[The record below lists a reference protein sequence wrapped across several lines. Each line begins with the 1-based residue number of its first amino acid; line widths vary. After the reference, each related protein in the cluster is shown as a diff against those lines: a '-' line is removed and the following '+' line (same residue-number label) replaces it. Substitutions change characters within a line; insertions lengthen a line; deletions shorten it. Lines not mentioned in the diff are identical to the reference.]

1 MTTRS
6 QAIVRYSAP
15 AASNTVIYTCPQSEI
30 ALIKETRLTFV
41 TTVAMSWQVWVAIP
55 VVGTYVIISAG
66 STSVDENV
74 SVTSWLVLEPGD
86 QIAFF
91 NSAGSANVWISG
103 ALLPLA
109 SQ

>member
-6 QAIVRYSAP
+6 VVL
-15 AASNTVIYTCPQSEI
+15 AAQTVLELAWTTVYTCPQSEI
-30 ALIKETRLTFV
+30 TLIKETRLTFV
-41 TTVAMSWQVWVAIP
+41 TPVAMSWQVWVAIP